1 LIWWFVGW
9 GAHHARII
17 VAEDD
22 PLALRCPLEV
32 KVRAQSK
39 MARTR
44 ADFGRLSKRCK
55 KRWTEW
61 WSAIRLI

>member
-9 GAHHARII
+9 GAHHARI

-22 PLALRCPLEV
+22 RLALRCPLEV

-44 ADFGRLSKRCK
+44 ADFG
-55 KRWTEW
+55 
-61 WSAIRLI
+61 